1 MSCGRLGVGV
11 TLSVALVTAAW
22 AQDRPPLQFAPEDV
36 AAADLGAPPAEATP
50 APQEEDREAAPIT
63 GAPSTKPPPKAE
75 APKPAPAAK
84 AEAPPPA
91 PKSEKPKKEK
101 PEKAKKQR
109 SQKSA
114 PPPPSEPPPPAVPPR
129 VTLHAWEPEKA
140 TRFDAE
146 ETIEAAMAEVLAADA
161 RLRFVA
167 LDQILTPPD
176 AAPKALAAADEAL
189 AAAKQA
195 YADMD
200 LDKAKPLLETALKAY
215 QKYLPELAARP
226 ESITPMRDGFIELA
240 NVRFF
245 EGNQD
250 GARDALRYV
259 FALDGTVKWNK
270 AIFPLQMKKLVVE
283 ARLLYETLATGRL
296 VIDSDPQGAAVW
308 LNGIKLPDRTP
319 TQPIDAPNGPNF
331 ISYARRG
338 WAPMTQAFVVA
349 GGGEESRAL
358 ATLSRFPNNPLG
370 PIDRARA
377 AIDES
382 PTPPSLK
389 EACAQ
394 LGVDMLVVVRTSR
407 SGEHDDAEPQIMT
420 AYLYDARAA
429 RVINRIERKVE
440 GDLPATA
447 RVVAQELFH
456 GVRLDGVWQPP
467 KAPERPKWHQRLW
480 SEAKQDWG
488 RFRSWKGFWYVVG
501 GVGAAVVIGTVV
513 GATVSHQRMI
523 AADTILLGGN

>member
-1 MSCGRLGVGV
+1 MSCVRLGVGV

-22 AQDRPPLQFAPEDV
+22 AQDRPPLEFAPEDV
-36 AAADLGAPPAEATP
+36 SSADMGASPTEAPPPVA
-50 APQEEDREAAPIT
+50 APQEEDREQAPIT
-63 GAPSTKPPPKAE
+63 GTKPAPKPAPPPQAE
-75 APKPAPAAK
+75 APKPAP
-84 AEAPPPA
+84 PPKPLAA
-91 PKSEKPKKEK
+91 PKPEKPKPEKPKK
-101 PEKAKKQR
+101 QR
-109 SQKSA
+109 AQKSA
-114 PPPPSEPPPPAVPPR
+114 PPPAEPPAPAIPPR
-129 VTLHAWEPEKA
+129 VTLHVWEPEKA
-140 TRFDAE
+140 NRFDPE
-146 ETIEAAMAEVLAADA
+146 ETIEAAMGEVLAADP
-161 RLRFVA
+161 RLKFVA
-167 LDQILTPPD
+167 LGDLLSPPD
-176 AAPKALAAADEAL
+176 AAQQALADADKALAD
-189 AAAKQA
+189 AKQA

-226 ESITPMRDGFIELA
+226 DSITPMRDGFIELA

-259 FALDGTVKWNK
+259 FALDGSVRWNK
-270 AIFPLQMKKLVVE
+270 ATFPQQMKKLVVE
-283 ARLLYETLATGRL
+283 ARLLYDTLGSGRL
-296 VIDSDPQGAAVW
+296 VIDSDPQGASVW
-308 LNGIKLPDRTP
+308 LNGLKLPDRTP

-338 WAPMTQAFVVA
+338 WAPMTQAFVVD
-349 GGGEESRAL
+349 GGGADSHAL
-358 ATLSRFPNNPLG
+358 ATLSRHPHNPLA

-377 AIDES
+377 AIDDS

-407 SGEHDDAEPQIMT
+407 TGERDDEQTQLVT

-429 RVINRIERKVE
+429 RVINRIEKKVE

-447 RVVAQELFH
+447 RVLAGELFR
-456 GVRLDGVWQPP
+456 GMRLDGVWAPP
-467 KAPERPKWHQRLW
+467 KAPSRPKWHQRLW
-480 SEAKQDWG
+480 SEAKVDWG
-488 RFRSWKGFWYVVG
+488 RFRGWKGFWYVVG
-501 GVGAAVVIGTVV
+501 GVAGAAVIGAVV
-513 GATVSHQRMI
+513 GGTVSHQRSI